1 VPQKR
6 ATIYQNDNFRST
18 LKGVK
23 DNKTKKFLGRS
34 SLGFSDV
41 AKQLSFSSGL
51 WFTEAFVRASP
62 KQVQKVIKDA
72 GMTATSKIAVFD
84 TTLRDGEQAAG
95 TRLGSRDK
103 ITLARQLARLKVDVI
118 EAGFPASSPED
129 FDAVQRIAQELKGPV
144 ICALSRAVAA
154 DIESCGKALAKAA
167 RPRIH
172 TGIGVS
178 DIHIMGKFRD
188 ERYGKTLE
196 EKKAKLVSLAVD
208 AVTGARNCVGDVQF
222 YAEDAGRADP
232 SYLFEILEAVIDAGA
247 TVVNIPDTTGY
258 TVPEQYGE
266 LIRSIRENVPNIAR
280 ATISVHCHDDL
291 GLAVANSLAGI
302 RNGARQVEGTINGIG
317 ERAGNAA
324 LEEIVMGIRT
334 RADYYGVSTGVE
346 PREFF
351 RTSRMVADMLGMPVP
366 ANKAV
371 VGSNAFAHSSGIH
384 VDGFLKDRQ
393 TYEIMRPA
401 DVGFTGSRVVL
412 TARTGRAGLR
422 SRLEKLGYELSKQ
435 ELDAMYQRF
444 LAVADK
450 KQEVLDEDLLALVH
464 DELPPVQQNLK
475 LEYLHSYSGTA
486 AIPTATVR
494 LLVNGN
500 VKEGA
505 SVGDGPVDAVYK
517 AIAGLT
523 STHAKLLRYDI
534 RAVTAGTEAMGE
546 VTVHLEIGN
555 RRVMGRGASTD
566 IIEAS
571 AKAYVD
577 GLNRLG

>member
-1 VPQKR
+1 MK
-6 ATIYQNDNFRST
+6 
-18 LKGVK
+18 
-23 DNKTKKFLGRS
+23 
-34 SLGFSDV
+34 
-41 AKQLSFSSGL
+41 
-51 WFTEAFVRASP
+51 
-62 KQVQKVIKDA
+62 
-72 GMTATSKIAVFD
+72 ATSKVAVFD

-103 ITLARQLARLKVDVI
+103 MTLAKQLARLRVDII

-129 FDAVQRIAQELKGPV
+129 FDAVQKIAQEIDGPT
-144 ICALSRAVAA
+144 ICALSRAVTE
-154 DIESCGKALAKAA
+154 DIEACGKALAKAK

-178 DIHIMGKFRD
+178 DIHILGKFRD
-188 ERYGKTLE
+188 ERYGKTLQD
-196 EKKAKLVSLAVD
+196 KRGKMIVQAVD
-208 AVTGARNCVGDVQF
+208 AVRLARKYVDDVQF
-222 YAEDAGRADP
+222 YAEDAGRAEP
-232 SYLFEILEAVIDAGA
+232 VYLYKMLEAVINAGA

-258 TVPEQYGE
+258 TVPEQYGA
-266 LIRSIRENVPNIAR
+266 LIRGIRENVPNIGR
-280 ATISVHCHDDL
+280 TTISVHCHDDL

-334 RADYYGVSTGVE
+334 RADYYGLSTGVE

-366 ANKAV
+366 ANKAII
-371 VGSNAFAHSSGIH
+371 GTNAFAHSSGIH

-401 DVGFTGSRVVL
+401 DVGLAESRVVL

-435 ELDAMYQRF
+435 ELDTMYQRF

-450 KQEVLDEDLLALVH
+450 KQEVLDGDLLALVH
-464 DELPPVQQNLK
+464 DELPPAEQNVK
-475 LEYLHSYSGTA
+475 LEYLQCYSGTT

-494 LLVNGN
+494 LQVNGKM
-500 VKEGA
+500 KEGA

-523 STHAKLLRYDI
+523 GTQAKLLRYDI
-534 RAVTAGTEAMGE
+534 RAVTEGTEAMGE

-577 GLNRLG
+577 GLNRLS

>member
-1 VPQKR
+1 MLER
-6 ATIYQNDNFRST
+6 CRCDHSRRFIEET
-18 LKGVK
+18 
-23 DNKTKKFLGRS
+23 
-34 SLGFSDV
+34 
-41 AKQLSFSSGL
+41 
-51 WFTEAFVRASP
+51 
-62 KQVQKVIKDA
+62 
-72 GMTATSKIAVFD
+72 GMKATSKVAVFD

-95 TRLGSRDK
+95 TRLGCRDK
-103 ITLARQLARLKVDVI
+103 ITIARQLARLKVDII

-129 FDAVQRIAQELKGPV
+129 FDAVRRIAQEIEGPT

-178 DIHIMGKFRD
+178 DIHILGKFRD

-208 AVTGARNCVGDVQF
+208 AVKRACNCVGEVQF

-232 SYLFEILEAVIDAGA
+232 AYLFEMLEAVIGAGA

-258 TVPEQYGE
+258 TVPEQYGS
-266 LIRSIRENVPNIAR
+266 LIRGICENVPNIAR

-291 GLAVANSLAGI
+291 GLAVANSLAGV

-334 RADYYGVSTGVE
+334 RADYYGVSTGVD
-346 PREFF
+346 PRELF

-366 ANKAV
+366 ANKAII
-371 VGSNAFAHSSGIH
+371 GANAFSHSSGIH
-384 VDGFLKDRQ
+384 VDGFLKDRE
-393 TYEIMRPA
+393 TYEIMRPE
-401 DVGFTGSRVVL
+401 DVGITESRVVL

-422 SRLEKLGYELSKQ
+422 SRLEKLGYELSKP

-444 LAVADK
+444 LSVADK
-450 KQEVLDEDLLALVH
+450 KQEVLDEDLVALMH
-464 DELPPVQQNLK
+464 DDLPPTEQKLK

-494 LLVNGN
+494 LLVNG
-500 VKEGA
+500 KTMEGA
-505 SVGDGPVDAVYK
+505 SIGDGPVDAVYK

-523 STHAKLLRYDI
+523 GAKAKLLRYDI
-534 RAVTAGTEAMGE
+534 RAVTEGTEAMGE
-546 VTVHLEIGN
+546 VTVHLEIGD
-555 RRVMGRGASTD
+555 RRVMGRGVSTD